1 MSSDKK
7 EKKQKR
13 KDKKRRQRRERK
25 GVLPSSVQALLGYLG
40 GGGPA
45 PATQGDTKPRERAG
59 VDAYDTLHQ
68 IIKSQQMMSA
78 SYMGNL
84 ERMAF
89 KTEMTKQLKK
99 QGKENLDMLEKTKR
113 DVGVAVEAA
122 VETAVEKSGRQNVK
136 KTPEEKL
143 KIVMGQ
149 MKFAERIPAEQRT
162 DSWRLKNQDFQR
174 KASKYQA
181 EINIDR
187 TYSLSLQREAP
198 SAALLPVAP
207 IFQSPGRSS
216 SAPRGGGAVISN
228 RMSIDTAPVAP
239 ARLPA
244 LDPIQGFEGGGAVT
258 RTPPPSR
265 AQEVRV
271 ALGGVKYS
279 DATSSSLLGF
289 NVAEEM
295 LEVQLQQQDLSA
307 GIAAAAPSRRNITA
321 SKK

>member
-1 MSSDKK
+1 MTNK
-7 EKKQKR
+7 EKKR

-40 GGGPA
+40 GGGPG

-89 KTEMTKQLKK
+89 KTEITKQLKK
-99 QGKENLDMLEKTKR
+99 QGKENLDMLEKTKQ
-113 DVGVAVEAA
+113 DVGVAVEA
-122 VETAVEKSGRQNVK
+122 AVEKSGRQNVK

-143 KIVMGQ
+143 KMVMGQ

-162 DSWRLKNQDFQR
+162 DSWRLKNEDFQR

-207 IFQSPGRSS
+207 TFQSPGRSS
-216 SAPRGGGAVISN
+216 SAPRGGGTVISN
-228 RMSIDTAPVAP
+228 RVSLDTAPVAT
-239 ARLPA
+239 ATLSA
-244 LDPIQGFEGGGAVT
+244 IDPLQGLSFGSRAVS
-258 RTPPPSR
+258 RTPPATR
-265 AQEVRV
+265 AQEIGA

-279 DATSSSLLGF
+279 DATSSSLLTLDISERIGRQQKQLAR
-289 NVAEEM
+289 AEQ
-295 LEVQLQQQDLSA
+295 EVFGDA
-307 GIAAAAPSRRNITA
+307 GAKSGRG
-321 SKK
+321 KGKV